1 MFSTALLRNNDEETV
16 SQFVLLL
23 QYRLSHHQFCA
34 YITLTQELLASGGFL
49 FHCGFFFF
57 FFFKPHFA
65 GQVVLLLE
73 LTLQSIKS
81 VYLYLYSTSSQQKS

>member
-57 FFFKPHFA
+57 FFLNHI
-65 GQVVLLLE
+65 
-73 LTLQSIKS
+73 LQGRLFYCLS
-81 VYLYLYSTSSQQKS
+81 